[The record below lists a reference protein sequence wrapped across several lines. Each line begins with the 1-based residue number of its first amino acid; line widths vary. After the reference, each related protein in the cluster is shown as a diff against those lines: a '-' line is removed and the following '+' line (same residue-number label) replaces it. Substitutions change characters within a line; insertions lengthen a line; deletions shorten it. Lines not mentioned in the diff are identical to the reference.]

1 MGKSPAKWIKTVLFG
16 KKSSRS
22 NSTKKG
28 ANEKVNT
35 GGKGPA
41 FTETSPVISDP
52 VLVTALSNGAPNPA
66 GAKEE
71 NSGTR
76 ADAPVSP
83 LSNQELDTQRVV
95 ELDTSENLEEKIREE
110 KAAIKAQAAFRGYL
124 ARRAFKALKGI
135 IRLQALIRG
144 HLVRRQAVVSLR
156 TMYAIVRF
164 QALVRGYRVRC
175 TDNGLV
181 TCTKLQFTKSCSDT
195 WREYASAN
203 AFARKLLS
211 YNIKVEPLHFQYDEQ
226 DPNSVLAWLS
236 LWTGVKPWKP
246 VCQPKKT
253 TSDAKPVTRK
263 SSYAMETES
272 GKLKRNARR
281 NPALATNESSQTTA
295 GVNSTR
301 NSKKFPAPS
310 SESAQESSPLT
321 ELEKVKRNL
330 RKVSSSV
337 QDSSADIEA
346 ERISISLP
354 VTTNSDLANG
364 NHIEKAKKQS
374 TGALTCTLPEIKPK
388 RDAVVTTEIQTKK
401 ERETTEIIQNE
412 SMSEIEG
419 QIDNLMEAIASP
431 AEEKPLEEVIVS
443 KEEAPLSNENYKT
456 TKRRSSLSIKP
467 EYTDTNNIL
476 VQNNS
481 PSVPSYM
488 AMTQSAKTK
497 LRGQASPRSGSD
509 LGSGEKNGS
518 TRRHSLPTSTNNGKL
533 SSHSPRTQRP
543 INAKGAAKNDKSMHS
558 SRDGTDRPIVEW
570 RR

>member
-22 NSTKKG
+22 NSTKKA

-52 VLVTALSNGAPNPA
+52 VLVTAHSNGAPNPA
-66 GAKEE
+66 GTKEE

-76 ADAPVSP
+76 ADVPVSP
-83 LSNQELDTQRVV
+83 LATQELDTQRVV

-110 KAAIKAQAAFRGYL
+110 KAAVTAQAAFRGYL

-164 QALVRGYRVRC
+164 QALVRGYRVRHIG
-175 TDNGLV
+175 NGLV

-203 AFARKLLS
+203 AFAQKLLS

-246 VCQPKKT
+246 ACQPKKT
-253 TSDAKPVTRK
+253 TDAKPVTRK

-281 NPALATNESSQTTA
+281 NPANANNESSQTTA
-295 GVNSTR
+295 GMNSTR
-301 NSKKFPAPS
+301 NSKKFSSLP

-346 ERISISLP
+346 ERTSISVP
-354 VTTNSDLANG
+354 GTNNLDLTNG
-364 NHIEKAKKQS
+364 NHIEKAKKHS
-374 TGALTCTLPEIKPK
+374 AGALTCTLPEIKPK
-388 RDAVVTTEIQTKK
+388 RDAVVPTEIQTKK
-401 ERETTEIIQNE
+401 EREATEIIQNE
-412 SMSEIEG
+412 GMSEIEG

-431 AEEKPLEEVIVS
+431 AEEKPLEEVTVS
-443 KEEAPLSNENYKT
+443 KEETLSNENCKT

-467 EYTDTNNIL
+467 EYTDSNNIL

-481 PSVPSYM
+481 PTVPSYM

-497 LRGQASPRSGSD
+497 LRGQASPQSGSD
-509 LGSGEKNGS
+509 QGSAEKNGS

-543 INAKGAAKNDKSMHS
+543 IHAKGAAKNDKSMHS